1 MVHVGHGGWYAPR
14 VLLARRLGPVVV
26 LVALVAV
33 ACQKGSDDPAAPCAS
48 DSDCALTS
56 RGDDCCDGC
65 QKRAITRTASAAL
78 DDRCRDAVHR
88 CPVLD
93 CPSTSV
99 EAFCASGR
107 CRTR

>member
-1 MVHVGHGGWYAPR
+1 MLAAMRRVG
-14 VLLARRLGPVVV
+14 
-26 LVALVAV
+26 LVALALVPLALV
-33 ACQKGSDDPAAPCAS
+33 VFGCDKGSGDPAAPCMT
-48 DSDCALTS
+48 DSDCTLTS

-65 QKRAITRTASAAL
+65 QKRAITRTASSAL
-78 DDRCRDAVHR
+78 DDKCKDTNHR

-107 CRTR
+107 CKTR